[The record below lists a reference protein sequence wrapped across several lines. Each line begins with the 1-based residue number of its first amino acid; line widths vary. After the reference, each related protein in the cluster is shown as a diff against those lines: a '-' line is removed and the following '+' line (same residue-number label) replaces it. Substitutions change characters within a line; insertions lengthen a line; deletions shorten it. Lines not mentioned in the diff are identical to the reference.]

1 MPLGLCGFLHLCL
14 YAFMPFA
21 FYTLTL
27 AHGQSLHCSAFVPLG
42 LYAFRPLCLSAFMPV
57 CIGASMP
64 LRIGF
69 GPWSRFPVFGI

>member
-1 MPLGLCGFLHLCL
+1 MPLRFSGFLHLCL
-14 YAFMPFA
+14 YAFTPLA

-27 AHGQSLHCSAFVPLG
+27 VHGQSFPCSAFMPLG

-57 CIGASMP
+57 CIRASMP
-64 LRIGF
+64 LHMGF